1 MALAFS
7 GELPSRDRVRG
18 LKKSAGISP
27 AARRSGAESAA
38 VGAALSKEIAG
49 GLPADP
55 RDRMIAVFGHDL
67 RGLLHALTLNAEL
80 LVRRQGDSAAESARI
95 VLHTIDRMDRLIA
108 GLLDFVRLGAGR
120 LEVHPRPFD
129 ATPLLRELVDIFRPL
144 AGSKS
149 LALTLAVPA
158 APLTVTAD
166 SERMFQVI
174 SNLLTNAIEF
184 SSMRGRI
191 SIEGA
196 VSGEDVQISVAD
208 DGPGIPA
215 RDLERVFEGLPGSS
229 ERLARPRARA
239 LHRPR
244 HRRRARREAV
254 GDEPA
259 RGRKHVLRPNSWNA
273 LGATRARPRAP
284 GLTKFP
290 SIAPRPEL
298 ERNKRLDPRLQAGED
313 QAPAM
318 RVRPL
323 SNLGPPDRYRNPGWM
338 VP

>member
-80 LVRRQGDSAAESARI
+80 LVRCQGDVAAESARI
-95 VLHTIDRMDRLIA
+95 VRRTIDRMDRLIA

-129 ATPLLRELVDIFRPL
+129 ATPLLRDVVDIFRPL

-158 APLTVTAD
+158 APLRVTAD

-215 RDLERVFEGLPGSS
+215 GDLERVFEGFYQVRASGSRGLGLGLS
-229 ERLARPRARA
+229 IARA
-239 LHRPR
+239 IVDAHGGKLWVTSQPG
-244 HRRRARREAV
+244 V
-254 GDEPA
+254 GSTFYV
-259 RGRKHVLRPNSWNA
+259 RI
-273 LGATRARPRAP
+273 P
-284 GLTKFP
+284 G
-290 SIAPRPEL
+290 PRPE
-298 ERNKRLDPRLQAGED
+298 RSAG
-313 QAPAM
+313 
-318 RVRPL
+318 
-323 SNLGPPDRYRNPGWM
+323 GPPTTLDRAHSA
-338 VP
+338 